1 MLQQHWNQLGR
12 LNGNGTGQMKNNLR
26 KYFKNIYLFGKSK
39 MVANSQI
46 KQQASNKADT
56 VNMCQ
61 KEMDIYGED
70 RITQQK
76 LYEKWAVKS
85 SWHLNT
91 EAIPLLLSMD
101 PEKYSASSSSDE
113 SKQKYE
119 DLREHAQHCV
129 EQGLLPILNHERS
142 ADEWIAKPIDVY
154 KWAAISRVEIPVQL
168 SALMEFVMMTLLS
181 TVDIV
186 NDSSNDGSK
195 SEVFF
200 KSDIE
205 RILGAALSMLVTY
218 PERCKNKKG
227 QVRAENIL
235 SLISENER
243 ALFGEEIPKLSATVS
258 IDLINKWM
266 MISISK

>member
-1 MLQQHWNQLGR
+1 
-12 LNGNGTGQMKNNLR
+12 
-26 KYFKNIYLFGKSK
+26 

-46 KQQASNKADT
+46 KQQASNKANT
-56 VNMCQ
+56 VNMRQ

-101 PEKYSASSSSDE
+101 PEKYSVSSFADASE
-113 SKQKYE
+113 QKYQ

-129 EQGLLPILNHERS
+129 EQGLLPILNQERS
-142 ADEWIAKPIDVY
+142 AEEWIAKPIDVY
-154 KWAAISRVEIPVQL
+154 KWAAISRVEIPAQL
-168 SALMEFVMMTLLS
+168 SALMEFVMMSCVS
-181 TVDIV
+181 TENAE
-186 NDSSNDGSK
+186 NDSSNKGSHTK
-195 SEVFF
+195 DSF
-200 KSDIE
+200 KSDKE

-227 QVRAENIL
+227 RVRAEYIL
-235 SLISENER
+235 SLISENESD
-243 ALFGEEIPKLSATVS
+243 LFGEEIPELSTTVG
-258 IDLINKWM
+258 IDLINKWIM
-266 MISISK
+266 ASVS

>member
-1 MLQQHWNQLGR
+1 
-12 LNGNGTGQMKNNLR
+12 MKNNLR
-26 KYFKNIYLFGKSK
+26 KYFKKIYLFGESK
-39 MVANSQI
+39 RIANSQI
-46 KQQASNKADT
+46 KQQASNKANT
-56 VNMCQ
+56 VNMRQ
-61 KEMDIYGED
+61 KEMGIYGEN

-101 PEKYSASSSSDE
+101 PEKYLAPSSTDE

-129 EQGLLPILNHERS
+129 EQGLLPVLNQERP

-154 KWAAISRVEIPVQL
+154 KWAAISRVEIPAQL
-168 SALMEFVMMTLLS
+168 SALMEFVMMS
-181 TVDIV
+181 MVSIERAG
-186 NDSSNDGSK
+186 NDSPKKGSHTED
-195 SEVFF
+195 SFN
-200 KSDIE
+200 SDKE
-205 RILGAALSMLVTY
+205 RILGAALAMLVTY

-235 SLISENER
+235 SLISENKSD
-243 ALFGEEIPKLSATVS
+243 LFGEEIPELSATVS
-258 IDLINKWM
+258 IDIINKWM
-266 MISISK
+266 MISIPK